1 MNLQQHTRLPHFAC
15 PVSLSSEPLWDR
27 PLPPLLAPLP
37 PLPVVVGH
45 GHLIFPSHLSQ
56 ITQSSCCCLMARDRV
71 STDVQYHSGSDKI
84 NWALVLTMER
94 SWSHEHLVENE
105 NVHTY
110 ICIDGVNDERKKG
123 VTKKKKDLAR
133 WMEPITPVS
142 SLWCHQLVLFICLEW
157 VRIYMPTYYSR
168 TEASERNNHYPAR
181 RPYSNTAFTTRLTL
195 PDIQS
200 TVTIKKNLPRGE
212 RRNYSLL
219 DTPTLLYRNQNLENE
234 SFIVMLVVGPG
245 ARLVWIGV
253 VSLAF
258 CSTGL

>member
-1 MNLQQHTRLPHFAC
+1 MTN
-15 PVSLSSEPLWDR
+15 EK
-27 PLPPLLAPLP
+27 
-37 PLPVVVGH
+37 
-45 GHLIFPSHLSQ
+45 
-56 ITQSSCCCLMARDRV
+56 RV
-71 STDVQYHSGSDKI
+71 SRKRRKI
-84 NWALVLTMER
+84 
-94 SWSHEHLVENE
+94 SH
-105 NVHTY
+105 
-110 ICIDGVNDERKKG
+110 DEWNPSRRFPLC
-123 VTKKKKDLAR
+123 DA
-133 WMEPITPVS
+133 IN
-142 SLWCHQLVLFICLEW
+142 LFFLCLEW